1 MKEHNS
7 SIRNGEPASR
17 LSSVANAMLL
27 LKSFSETDSALGIGA
42 LAARLGLAKS
52 TVHRLAGTLVQAGML
67 EQTKNGKYQLGITI
81 FELGSLVRNKIDFY
95 SEAKDALRNLR
106 EKTGESANLAIL
118 RGESVIYLNSL
129 ESSSTIKV
137 TAPLGKRVPAHAC
150 VEGRALLAFSEPNM
164 LESVIRAGLAAPPPQ
179 AIIDLE
185 SLRAE
190 LALIRERGYALG
202 NEEAT
207 IGVRAIAA
215 PFFGSDNDVVGAIGI
230 AGPTTRLS
238 RRNLRLFL
246 PMLNDSVEALSSRL
260 GAHRVAAT
268 PARSLRLVRS

>member
-1 MKEHNS
+1 M
-7 SIRNGEPASR
+7 
-17 LSSVANAMLL
+17 
-27 LKSFSETDSALGIGA
+27 
-42 LAARLGLAKS
+42 
-52 TVHRLAGTLVQAGML
+52 
-67 EQTKNGKYQLGITI
+67 
-81 FELGSLVRNKIDFY
+81 
-95 SEAKDALRNLR
+95 RNLR
-106 EKTGESANLAIL
+106 EKTGESVNLAIL

-238 RRNLRLFL
+238 LAQ
-246 PMLNDSVEALSSRL
+246 PEVVSADVERQC
-260 GAHRVAAT
+260 
-268 PARSLRLVRS
+268 RSLIQPAGRAPRGRHARPQLAAGSLMIAPDRIFAEHQHAHDIGDDHYHDDARLRVGP